1 MYSCVDKKDATQT
14 INCSLLVRFHDD
26 DLVESTSVD
35 ISEENMVVVVT
46 KAANNQREWAWFEA
60 GINAQSTEVSL
71 YIHRTFVYKQTC
83 TIIENLIL
91 MCFFVQRKLFL
102 TEENVVSGV
111 KEMRESDP
119 WVIEA

>member
-1 MYSCVDKKDATQT
+1 M
-14 INCSLLVRFHDD
+14 
-26 DLVESTSVD
+26 D

-71 YIHRTFVYKQTC
+71 YIHITFATC

-91 MCFFVQRKLFL
+91 MCLFVQRKLFL